1 MNRLERLVA
10 AVWFGGALFLVGI
23 AAPAAFGTS
32 PNASA
37 AANVVG
43 AMLTRWHYIALIA
56 PLILLA
62 LEWRRARTPA
72 VTVLLAAI
80 LFAAAQA
87 LIDTRIRSIRR
98 SSFVPISALRQDD
111 PVRRTFGLLHGAS
124 TILLLLQVI
133 SAGVVVAR
141 SDTVR

>member
-23 AAPAAFGTS
+23 AAPAAFSTS

-62 LEWRRARTPA
+62 LEWRRARTLVVA
-72 VTVLLAAI
+72 VLLAAI

-98 SSFVPISALRQDD
+98 SSFVPISALRRDD
-111 PVRRTFGLLHGAS
+111 PVRRTFGLLHGVS
-124 TILLLLQVI
+124 TVLLLLQVI
-133 SAGVVVAR
+133 SAGVVIAR

>member
-1 MNRLERLVA
+1 MSRLQHLVA
-10 AVWFGGALFLVGI
+10 AVWFGGALFLIAV

-43 AMLTRWHYIALIA
+43 AMLTRWHYIGLIA

-72 VTVLLAAI
+72 IAILLAAI
-80 LFAAAQA
+80 LFAAVQA
-87 LIDTRIRSIRR
+87 LVDTRIRSIR
-98 SSFVPISALRQDD
+98 SSSVVPISALRRDD
-111 PVRRTFGLLHGAS
+111 PVRRRFGVLHGVS
-124 TILLLLQVI
+124 SILLLLQVM
-133 SAGVVVAR
+133 SAGVVVAQ

>member
-1 MNRLERLVA
+1 MSRLEHLVA
-10 AVWFGGALFLVGI
+10 AVWFGGGLFLIGI

-43 AMLTRWHYIALIA
+43 AMLTRWHYMALIA

-62 LEWRRARTPA
+62 LGWRRARTPA
-72 VTVLLAAI
+72 IAVLLAAI

-87 LIDTRIRSIRR
+87 LVDTRIRSIR
-98 SSFVPISALRQDD
+98 SSSVVPISALRRDD
-111 PVRRTFGLLHGAS
+111 PVRRRFGLWHGVS
-124 TILLLLQVI
+124 SILLLLQVI
-133 SAGVVVAR
+133 SAAVVVAR
-141 SDTVR
+141 SDTVS